1 MPEAQRDGDLDEFWR
16 IPWWWF
22 CDFRQLQL
30 EFHAFLYHAMNVC
43 GTQSESVGLRWVSG
57 PSWSLYD
64 DMSGPPLENRTA
76 DSKVRFF
83 PPHQR
88 NYEGYAQARKNPLWH
103 RNLWHSERHRIFLR
117 HSSASATM
125 YWNLKSP
132 LQTLQAL
139 LADANSRG
147 GRQGHLLR
155 AIAWNCLSDLVTN
168 LAGR

>member
-1 MPEAQRDGDLDEFWR
+1 MEMKLQRLVFNMLEAQRDGDLDEFEG
-16 IPWWWF
+16 F
-22 CDFRQLQL
+22 HDGDFVILRQLQL

-88 NYEGYAQARKNPLWH
+88 NYEGYAQARKNPLWQ
-103 RNLWHSERHRIFLR
+103 RNL
-117 HSSASATM
+117 
-125 YWNLKSP
+125 
-132 LQTLQAL
+132 
-139 LADANSRG
+139 
-147 GRQGHLLR
+147 
-155 AIAWNCLSDLVTN
+155 
-168 LAGR
+168 